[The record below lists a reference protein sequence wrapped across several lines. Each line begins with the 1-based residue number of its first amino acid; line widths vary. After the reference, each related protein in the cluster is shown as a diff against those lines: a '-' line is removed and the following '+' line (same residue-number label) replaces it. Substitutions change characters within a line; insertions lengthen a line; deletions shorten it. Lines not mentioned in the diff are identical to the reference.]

1 MPLPKFSNKVMN
13 FWVLICIVSYFNLK
27 YSKMRVIGKALRG
40 DDIFFSFLL
49 KLIFIFFCTV
59 FMVSDFSGNSP
70 SDMKSKSSQDKPF
83 ILNEM
88 SSMVE
93 AHLQVKRSI
102 VKVEKAVQKGD
113 TIIDILKKAGIDYRR
128 AYQLFSDMKNLYDL
142 RNIRPGQKYSLVFEG
157 EDLKKFHYEINSD
170 RCLKVYWGKDNQF
183 VGRIEK
189 ISYIV
194 KRKIIHGKVSSS
206 LFLTILGLGEGP
218 ELADRLASLYE
229 YDIDFNRDIRQG
241 DTFTVLVEKRYQGSE
256 FNHYG
261 PILAARFSNR
271 DRIIHVLRY
280 TDPQGKTAYYHPD
293 GRAVQKMFLRCPLPF
308 MRVTSRYGNR
318 RHPVLGFSARHN
330 GVDLAAPPGT
340 LIRSTSSGV
349 VFKTGYDRIKGRY
362 VIIRHPNRYA
372 THYYHLNRIKTGIK
386 PGVSVIQGQII
397 GYVGRT
403 GRVTGW
409 HLHYGIRKNGRFI
422 NPLNLKSPS
431 KNPVKEA
438 FRQNFEQYG
447 AAMLFLLSGSRI
459 LGIPARLQEILLRAV
474 GHHMVHSGGMAIH

>member
-1 MPLPKFSNKVMN
+1 MISVFVLQLVSMDVFWIRNREDRVFKFFLVKILVICLFSVILVSDYSGREIP
-13 FWVLICIVSYFNLK
+13 VLNSVPANSEGIFFKRLFSALEKIL
-27 YSKMRVIGKALRG
+27 ALR
-40 DDIFFSFLL
+40 S
-49 KLIFIFFCTV
+49 
-59 FMVSDFSGNSP
+59 NP
-70 SDMKSKSSQDKPF
+70 SQHK
-83 ILNEM
+83 IENRVL
-88 SSMVE
+88 
-93 AHLQVKRSI
+93 
-102 VKVEKAVQKGD
+102 KGD
-113 TIIDILKKAGIDYRR
+113 TITKILEREGIEYNEAFRLFLDVRDVYDLKKIRR
-128 AYQLFSDMKNLYDL
+128 
-142 RNIRPGQKYSLVFEG
+142 GQKYSLVFQEG
-157 EDLKKFHYEINSD
+157 QLKTFSYEIDSHRYLKAISD
-170 RCLKVYWGKDNQF
+170 KNRKF
-183 VGRIEK
+183 IGRIER
-189 ISYIV
+189 IYYRIE
-194 KRKIIHGKVSSS
+194 RKIIRGIIEDS
-206 LFLTILGLGEGP
+206 LYLSILKRGERAD
-218 ELADRLASLYE
+218 LADLLASLFE

-241 DTFTVLVEKRYQGSE
+241 DTFTVLVEKWYQGSE
-256 FNHYG
+256 FSHYG

-293 GRAVQKMFLRCPLPF
+293 GQAVQKMFLRCPLPF
-308 MRVTSRYGNR
+308 MRVTSRYGIR

-349 VFKTGYDRIKGRY
+349 ISKTGYERIKGRY

-372 THYYHLNRIKTGIK
+372 THYYHLNRIKTGIR

-431 KNPVKEA
+431 KNPVKKA

-459 LGIPARLQEILLRAV
+459 LDIPARLQRFYWGLGQVNTVRVSEPV
-474 GHHMVHSGGMAIH
+474 VVH

>member
-1 MPLPKFSNKVMN
+1 
-13 FWVLICIVSYFNLK
+13 
-27 YSKMRVIGKALRG
+27 MRVIRKALKG
-40 DDIFFSFLL
+40 DDLFISFLL
-49 KLIFIFFCTV
+49 KLIFILFCTV
-59 FMVSDFSGNSP
+59 IMISDFSGHSP
-70 SDMKSKSSQDKPF
+70 SIMKSKSSRDKPF
-83 ILNEM
+83 ILTEM
-88 SSMVE
+88 LSMVE
-93 AHLQVKRSI
+93 VHLQVKRSI
-102 VKVEKAVQKGD
+102 VKVEKVVQKGD
-113 TIIDILKKAGIDYRR
+113 TIIKILEREGIEYNEAFGLFLDVRDVYDLKK
-128 AYQLFSDMKNLYDL
+128 
-142 RNIRPGQKYSLVFEG
+142 IRQGQKYSLVFQESQL
-157 EDLKKFHYEINSD
+157 ETFLYEIDSHRYIRVISD
-170 RCLKVYWGKDNQF
+170 KNRKF
-183 VGRIEK
+183 IGRIER
-189 ISYIV
+189 ISYRIE
-194 KRKIIHGKVSSS
+194 RKIIRGIIENS
-206 LFLTILGLGEGP
+206 LYLSILKQGERAG
-218 ELADRLASLYE
+218 LADLLASLFE

-293 GRAVQKMFLRCPLPF
+293 GQAVQKMFLRCPLPF
-308 MRVTSRYGNR
+308 MRVTSKYGIR

-340 LIRSTSSGV
+340 LTRSTSSGV
-349 VFKTGYDRIKGRY
+349 VLKTGYDRIKGRY

-372 THYYHLNRIKTGIK
+372 THYYHLNRIKTGIR

-438 FRQNFEQYG
+438 FRQSFEQYA
-447 AAMLFLLSGSRI
+447 AAMVFILSGSRI
-459 LGIPARLQEILLRAV
+459 LDIPARLQEVLLGPTENNTV
-474 GHHMVHSGGMAIH
+474 QPTVPY

>member
-1 MPLPKFSNKVMN
+1 
-13 FWVLICIVSYFNLK
+13 
-27 YSKMRVIGKALRG
+27 MRVIGKALRG

-128 AYQLFSDMKNLYDL
+128 AYQLFSDVKNLYDL

-218 ELADRLASLYE
+218 ELADRLASLYV

-271 DRIIHVLRY
+271 DRIIH
-280 TDPQGKTAYYHPD
+280 
-293 GRAVQKMFLRCPLPF
+293 
-308 MRVTSRYGNR
+308 
-318 RHPVLGFSARHN
+318 
-330 GVDLAAPPGT
+330 
-340 LIRSTSSGV
+340 
-349 VFKTGYDRIKGRY
+349 
-362 VIIRHPNRYA
+362 
-372 THYYHLNRIKTGIK
+372 
-386 PGVSVIQGQII
+386 
-397 GYVGRT
+397 
-403 GRVTGW
+403 
-409 HLHYGIRKNGRFI
+409 
-422 NPLNLKSPS
+422 
-431 KNPVKEA
+431 
-438 FRQNFEQYG
+438 
-447 AAMLFLLSGSRI
+447 
-459 LGIPARLQEILLRAV
+459 
-474 GHHMVHSGGMAIH
+474 